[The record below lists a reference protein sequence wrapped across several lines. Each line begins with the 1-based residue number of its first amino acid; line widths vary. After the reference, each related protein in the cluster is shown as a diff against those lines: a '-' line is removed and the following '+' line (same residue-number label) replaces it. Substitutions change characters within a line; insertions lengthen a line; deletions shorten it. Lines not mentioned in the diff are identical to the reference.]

1 MNPSFRQYYSRL
13 VSGLLILFGPA
24 FGVFCPQLSPASV
37 IPMNS
42 GLPEQQNLV
51 LRSLVV
57 ERGNIL
63 RLPVFNSG
71 RDSAYKKSDLEA
83 EAGRLTQYFL
93 TGINARVEDLW
104 VNLSP
109 GEPDRTSG
117 ASLKGTE
124 TGKIMLEADLQ
135 LKKDFSELIS
145 PYTTR
150 GSNFWVRVRM
160 KSRELFGTGQAEIP
174 LAIRLWIEPAEIV
187 IKENGESAFI
197 EKALMKVSCELV
209 VGQGEDSRILLLGNY
224 VKGLLQPLITGQ
236 LSQKVNTSG
245 RYLSLRKVFY
255 SLVLA
260 QWFKQR
266 SASSGL
272 YNELAGRG
280 ILSGLISGSSWSGED
295 YFRQYR
301 RLAKKNAVEF
311 SSISFQSTGEVSV
324 NACFSGGVSFALP
337 VMPPAGGQPLPL
349 KAGVVTIKPAD
360 GREIEKVYKAV
371 VEASIKTSASSV
383 PELGVTFDYFSAG
396 ENGNPGL
403 FVYGSYNADGGL
415 LGSNNGR
422 TVSVS
427 KQTPPYPDSGINR
440 EEYLEGL
447 VRSWA
452 DMLDAAEGTDLSPA
466 ARNDILNIAN
476 QCVILFPFVPEQSAG
491 NPEKLASSIYILIDL
506 LRENIR
512 RLDRLLKK
520 SAEEER
526 EEIAAEREE
535 LLTTMEYFIEYE
547 YGLNFVVNIPKI
559 EPYRLKGSGY
569 HWRFIER
576 LVRKAFLFEY
586 GLKQSR
592 ERLLRQADVIFDLG
606 DRLNNS
612 YTGSKES
619 VKEEWHKWILS
630 QARPKNNNAVCPGEK
645 KQERKVWREYFSQKG
660 NVQLGINKTWKTTG
674 TFTRFI
680 SLVSVVLFLL
690 VSLLDFGHILSNI
703 PLFLFKLGL
712 ICLSFFISW
721 YSIVYVGFNDNWY
734 TKMISEIA
742 GLRAG
747 YGSKPDF
754 KKRQTKAELF
764 KAAASLTREMNSP
777 SADCIFVVCG
787 EGMKKDLR
795 LDKGFL
801 RKDVLLEV
809 IESGSGSAAAYAQ
822 VCGALLAGKYA
833 SRLQEIARLKGKKA
847 AEMRSIVLL
856 FEDKSSLCGANEF
869 LNELGVEASIFTG
882 KPQNNLE
889 MALLNGYRATQE
901 MKAAGR
907 CGMAVIFADGF
918 FAGPVHI
925 DGDITLIGAWTNSR
939 QVERSG
945 LGLIFADIGKDNR
958 VIKLFERPGSVR
970 LQKKLRKSPLYSALD
985 WGNTEKTQLLGFTG
999 MSVFSFGEK
1008 TKYEHFLELI
1018 SDTGAIMAGGTSSS
1032 FRYPFTREFLIPFIM
1047 TVNGENPYTY
1057 LDIRCKEGEF
1067 GNGKILNDEYDLR
1080 KVIIGRI
1087 YSERERFKPSVR
1099 ICAGTD
1105 SFFLKP
1111 AKAIPAYLPD
1121 HSGRPRIETSND
1133 SKKAKLE
1140 HFLSVWSGILDNGAK
1155 GGFDNEMRNDIMNI
1169 CGQCVIL
1176 TPFTRERAGGNPE
1189 ALAADIYVLSDLLK
1203 ESIAGFDGHI
1213 EGSSGKERDD
1223 LLSDRN
1229 ELLAALEYFVEYEYA
1244 LNFVVNIPK
1253 IEPYRFKREDMLA
1266 TKLSWLVR
1274 KLFSFEKGLR
1284 KSREQL
1290 SRQVEIVIRLGN
1302 RIDGLYFGR
1311 EEFLTNEWKQW
1322 MDSYSYVKRT
1332 GPGIYPEQGGKET
1345 GNCRK
1350 RVQEKQP
1357 VQLGINRIWDSDRG
1371 TTTRLLSLVSLI
1383 LFAILTL
1390 APGFISVSFSALW
1403 GALSGFLS
1411 APLSGAAAFL
1421 AGGGFIPA
1429 SLTFLRFCLSI
1440 IPLAL
1445 SWYNLSFVSVKD
1457 SWYEENIKTIHS
1469 LRSSFQGVPEE
1480 EEMRSPVKRSIA
1492 GEYDRTLDVYLQEMS
1507 AVEPSADFI
1516 ILVGSGKFG
1525 READILGESRFMRK
1539 NDIIFKYLNEDEGK
1553 SGNAWLTV
1561 NRYLLSG
1568 FEKDKQQCARL
1579 ADRKITEM
1587 RGIIIFTADFLSPLP
1602 FPVPEKIKK
1611 TIGRGSINN
1620 LDLAIMNGYKA
1631 TRRMKDQSRSGM
1643 AWMFGDSLL
1652 VSPMQIQG
1660 DITLVGTWTDYEQLG
1675 LQRPGLLIA
1684 DLGMRNRLWKIYE
1697 KADLRKVRDKLEKE
1711 AFYTAFDW
1719 DETARKQMLVF
1730 SGTTLFSFRDKERYA
1745 GFLSLMDEVCL
1756 FAQQA
1761 ENAGY
1766 EAYFVPDFLNP
1777 LLMLLNDDNPYTYL
1791 DARYIDEKGGFT
1803 MSEKEYKFRRGM
1815 TRIYETHKMALP
1827 DSMNVSVY
1835 PHGTYLKLE
1844 GSDFSKQRLELL
1856 DDSLRQYINIMLS
1869 GDNLRNKPVISADS
1883 KKTID
1888 KLWENDYKDDPIFK
1902 PAADRKTGTL
1912 AASIA
1917 GLIAVDLIWN
1927 RFEFERILSARME
1940 RTLLKGFYYNRLRKE
1955 ECYKAPV
1962 PLISKHALSGSV
1974 IYRRQAV
1981 LPETVKGYIV
1991 SHGGSSGKMPAEGR
2005 DAGLRFDRS
2014 QFEADIS
2021 GGADSGQSTQLDA
2034 GRYGNSGLEWAV
2046 TGEGGNYRFAS
2057 GKPES
2062 PAFQPALSFG
2072 ADFVFNEPG
2081 RQEECVYNLWAKPK
2095 SGGDGF
2101 MLFGGLGGLPALSGG
2116 VIEKVLQALSDA
2128 GKQVSDYSFFL
2139 VNSCDSA
2146 KSMDV
2151 TPEIYAA
2158 AGDSY
2163 LADGDYKKAV
2173 EYYDICLSLYANG
2186 RLRPGLYERIMA
2198 GRMNAEKMM
2207 KGDF

>member
-1 MNPSFRQYYSRL
+1 MNPSSRVYYSRL
-13 VSGLLILFGPA
+13 ASGLSILFWSA
-24 FGVFCPQLSPASV
+24 FGVFLPQLSPASV

-104 VNLSP
+104 VNLSLS
-109 GEPDRTSG
+109 EPDRTSG

-135 LKKDFSELIS
+135 LKKDFSELLS

-174 LAIRLWIEPAEIV
+174 LTIRLWIEPAEIV
-187 IKENGESAFI
+187 IKEKGESAFI
-197 EKALMKVSCELV
+197 EKASMKVSCEPV
-209 VGQGEDSRILLLGNY
+209 VGQGEDSRVLLLGNY

-236 LSQKVNTSG
+236 LSQEVNTSG
-245 RYLSLRKVFY
+245 RYLSLRKVFN

-301 RLAKKNAVEF
+301 RLAQKNAVEF

-324 NACFSGGVSFALP
+324 NSCFSGGVSFALP
-337 VMPPAGGQPLPL
+337 VLPPAGGPPLPL
-349 KAGVVTIKPAD
+349 KTGVVTIKPAD
-360 GREIEKVYKAV
+360 GSEIEKVYKAV

-383 PELGVTFDYFSAG
+383 PGLGVTFDYFPAG
-396 ENGNPGL
+396 EDGNPGL
-403 FVYGSYNADGGL
+403 FVYGSYSADGGL
-415 LGSNNGR
+415 LGSKNGR
-422 TVSVS
+422 TASVS
-427 KQTPPYPDSGINR
+427 KPSPPYPNSGINR

-447 VRSWA
+447 IRSWA
-452 DMLDAAEGTDLSPA
+452 DMLDASEGKDLSPA

-491 NPEKLASSIYILIDL
+491 NPEKLASAIYILIDL

-559 EPYRLKGSGY
+559 EPYRLKGNGY

-606 DRLNNS
+606 DRLNNP

-619 VKEEWHKWILS
+619 VKEEWHKWILR
-630 QARPKNNNAVCPGEK
+630 QARPRNNDAICPGEK

-721 YSIVYVGFNDNWY
+721 YSVVYVGFNDNWY
-734 TKMISEIA
+734 TKRISEIA

-754 KKRQTKAELF
+754 KKRQIKAELF
-764 KAAASLTREMNSP
+764 KVSASLTKEMNSP

-787 EGMKKDLR
+787 EGMKKHLR

-801 RKDVLLEV
+801 REDVFLEV

-822 VCGALLAGKYA
+822 VCGALLAGEYA
-833 SRLQEIARLKGKKA
+833 SRLQEIARLKGKEA

-856 FEDKSSLCGANEF
+856 FEDKSSLCAANEF
-869 LNELGVEASIFTG
+869 LNELGVGETIFPG

-889 MALLNGYRATQE
+889 LALLNGYRATQE

-907 CGMAVIFADGF
+907 RGMAVIFADGF
-918 FAGPVHI
+918 FAGPVKI
-925 DGDITLIGAWTNSR
+925 EGDITLLGTWTDSR
-939 QVERSG
+939 RVEPSG
-945 LGLIFADIGKDNR
+945 LGLIVADIGKDNR
-958 VIKLFERPGSVR
+958 VIKLFEKAGSGR
-970 LQKKLRKSPLYSALD
+970 LQKKIRKSPLYSALD
-985 WGNTEKTQLLGFTG
+985 WENKEKTQLLGFTG
-999 MSVFSFGEK
+999 ISIFSFEDK
-1008 TKYEHFLELI
+1008 TRYECFLKLMA
-1018 SDTGAIMAGGTSSS
+1018 DTGTMMGGRAGLS
-1032 FRYPFTREFLIPFIM
+1032 FRYPFTREILVSLIM

-1057 LDIRCKEGEF
+1057 LDTRCKDGEF
-1067 GNGKILNDEYDLR
+1067 GDRERSNDEYEFR
-1080 KVIIGRI
+1080 KEMVGRI
-1087 YSERERFKPSVR
+1087 YSERERFKPSVKV
-1099 ICAGTD
+1099 CAGTD

-1111 AKAIPAYLPD
+1111 AKSKAVQGDAPD
-1121 HSGRPRIETSND
+1121 LSVRQGIGTLND
-1133 SKKAKLE
+1133 PKKAKLE
-1140 HFLSVWSGILDNGAK
+1140 HLLSVWSGILDNG
-1155 GGFDNEMRNDIMNI
+1155 GFDKEARSDIMNI
-1169 CGQCVIL
+1169 CGQCVTL
-1176 TPFTRERAGGNPE
+1176 TPFTRERAGGGPE
-1189 ALAADIYVLSDLLK
+1189 ALAADIYILADLLK
-1203 ESIAGFDGHI
+1203 ESISGFDCSI
-1213 EGSSGKERDD
+1213 ERASGKERDD
-1223 LLSDRN
+1223 LLSDKS

-1290 SRQVEIVIRLGN
+1290 SKQVEIVIGLGN
-1302 RIDGLYFGR
+1302 RINGLYSGR
-1311 EEFLTNEWKQW
+1311 EEFLRNEWKQW
-1322 MDSYSYVKRT
+1322 MDSYSSLKRS
-1332 GPGIYPEQGGKET
+1332 GNGISPEPGGKET
-1345 GNCRK
+1345 GKCRK

-1383 LFAILTL
+1383 LFTLLTL
-1390 APGFISVSFSALW
+1390 APGFISVSIPAVW
-1403 GALSGFLS
+1403 AALSGFLS

-1421 AGGGFIPA
+1421 TGGGFIPV

-1445 SWYNLSFVSVKD
+1445 SWYNLSFVSGKD

-1469 LRSSFQGVPEE
+1469 LQSSFQGVPEE
-1480 EEMRSPVKRSIA
+1480 EEMRSPVKRSIS
-1492 GEYDRTLDVYLQEMS
+1492 GEYDRTFDIYLQEMS
-1507 AVEPSADFI
+1507 AAEPSADFI
-1516 ILVGSGKFG
+1516 VLVGSAKFG
-1525 READILGESRFMRK
+1525 READISPERMLVRNNG
-1539 NDIIFKYLNEDEGK
+1539 IIFKYLNDDDAR

-1568 FEKDKQQCARL
+1568 LEKDKQQCARL
-1579 ADRKITEM
+1579 AGKKITEM

-1602 FPVPEKIKK
+1602 FPVPERIKK
-1611 TIGRGSINN
+1611 RLGRERINN
-1620 LDLAIMNGYKA
+1620 LDLAILNGYKA
-1631 TRRMKDQSRSGM
+1631 ARRMKDQSRSGM

-1652 VSPMQIQG
+1652 VSPMRIPG
-1660 DITLVGTWTDYEQLG
+1660 DITLVGTWTDYEQLSR
-1675 LQRPGLLIA
+1675 QRPGLLIA
-1684 DLGMRNRLWKIYE
+1684 DVGMGNRLWKIYE

-1711 AFYTAFDW
+1711 ALYTAFDW
-1719 DETARKQMLVF
+1719 NETARKQMLVF

-1745 GFLSLMDEVCL
+1745 GFLALMNEVCV

-1777 LLMLLNDDNPYTYL
+1777 LLMLLNGDNPYTYL
-1791 DARYIDEKGGFT
+1791 DARYIDDKGGFT

-1835 PHGTYLKLE
+1835 PHGAYLKLE
-1844 GSDFSKQRLELL
+1844 GSDFSKQRLALL
-1856 DDSLRQYINIMLS
+1856 DDSLRKYINIKLS
-1869 GDNLRNKPVISADS
+1869 GDNLRNKFVINADS
-1883 KKTID
+1883 KKTFD
-1888 KLWENDYKDDPIFK
+1888 RLWKSDHKDEPIFK
-1902 PAADRKTGTL
+1902 PAADRKTGIL
-1912 AASIA
+1912 AASVA

-1927 RFEFERILSARME
+1927 RSELERILSVRME

-1955 ECYKAPV
+1955 ECYKASV
-1962 PLISKHALSGSV
+1962 PLINKHSLSGSV
-1974 IYRRQAV
+1974 ISLRQAV
-1981 LPETVKGYIV
+1981 LPAAVKEYIV
-1991 SHGGSSGKMPAEGR
+1991 FYGGNSGKMPAEGR
-2005 DAGLRFDRS
+2005 DAGLRLDRT
-2014 QFEADIS
+2014 QFEADSS
-2021 GGADSGQSTQLDA
+2021 GGADAGQSTQLDA
-2034 GRYGNSGLEWAV
+2034 GRYGNSGVVWAV

-2062 PAFQPALSFG
+2062 PAFQSALSFG
-2072 ADFVFNEPG
+2072 SDFVFNEPG

-2101 MLFGGLGGLPALSGG
+2101 MLSGGLGGLSALSGG
-2116 VIEKVLQALSDA
+2116 LIEKVLQALSDA
-2128 GKQVSDYSFFL
+2128 GKQVSDFRFFL

-2163 LADGDYKKAV
+2163 LADGDYLSAI
-2173 EYYDICLSLYANG
+2173 EYYDLCLSLYGSA
-2186 RLRPGLYERIMA
+2186 RLSPVLYESILTA
-2198 GRMNAEKMM
+2198 KQKAEKMM
-2207 KGDF
+2207 KGGS